1 MKNYYV
7 LLVSFLLI
15 LISLIGCVSNEDD
28 LYPVKIKNLYSKNV
42 EVELVM
48 EFWLESYKEYGYD
61 YIKSQKP
68 FYNFSE
74 KRTIKPGEIEEWGIK
89 LPNEYGTSLVE
100 VFANS
105 NSYSDSEGYYGGEL
119 IGEIDTFW
127 EVNFS
132 NNDIFVTRNI

>member
-1 MKNYYV
+1 M
-7 LLVSFLLI
+7 LI
-15 LISLIGCVSNEDD
+15 LINLIGCVSNEED
-28 LYPVKIKNLYSKNV
+28 LYPVEIKNLYSKNV

-48 EFWLESYKEYGYD
+48 AFWLDSYKDFGYD
-61 YIKSQKP
+61 YIKSQTP

-74 KRTIKPGEIEEWGIK
+74 KKIINPGQSVKWFLD
-89 LPNEYGTSLVE
+89 LPDEYGTSLVE

-119 IGEIDTFW
+119 VGEIDTYW

-132 NNDIFVTRNI
+132 NNEFFVTRNI